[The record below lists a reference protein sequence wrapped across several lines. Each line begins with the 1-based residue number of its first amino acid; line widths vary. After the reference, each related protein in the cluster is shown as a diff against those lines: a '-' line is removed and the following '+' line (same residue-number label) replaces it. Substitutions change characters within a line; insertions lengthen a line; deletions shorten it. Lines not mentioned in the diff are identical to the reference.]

1 MPNAEPEPRIPH
13 GGGVAD
19 GTHAAAPSISR
30 PAGPAVSDA
39 LSLARQSAAAAATAD
54 APTAPES
61 PAGLA
66 ALADLASDTERAEA
80 SHGLR
85 LKADFHCLDHVQLE
99 RFLERRRA
107 LPHFPLELSLAENL
121 VEVLRRANGFVP
133 SAAGSILLDN
143 PSDKQE
149 NRRQNMLTFIAAFGD
164 KAETLLGQAIPAD
177 HGIAGRVYLTGEA
190 YSTPDARE
198 DRFFYSGVDEKTSY
212 HTESLIAI
220 PIRIEQEV
228 CGVLE
233 LINRRQ
239 APSYSGEDRNLLEI
253 FAGYISISIQNVLDG
268 RQAQE
273 IAKRD
278 NLTGLFNDRYLH
290 VALADSLRRC
300 QEEEGLDLAIL
311 FLDLDFFKRVNDSHG
326 HLAGSQVLREVG
338 HMLRHHVA
346 EAGGIPA
353 RYGGDEF
360 VLVIPGMDL
369 EGAVDLAEE
378 IRSEVLSTTF
388 CAGPGEIQ
396 PEPLHLKGL
405 TCSVGVATLKR
416 HLSEERTLEE
426 RKSMLLRLADS
437 AMYVA
442 KETGRNRTA
451 MAGEP
456 VRRRA
461 PLFSGSSPGR

>member
-1 MPNAEPEPRIPH
+1 
-13 GGGVAD
+13 
-19 GTHAAAPSISR
+19 
-30 PAGPAVSDA
+30 VSDG
-39 LSLARQSAAAAATAD
+39 LSVAHRSGSPEDQAD
-54 APTAPES
+54 VRT
-61 PAGLA
+61 
-66 ALADLASDTERAEA
+66 EA
-80 SHGLR
+80 SQGLR

-107 LPHFPLELSLAENL
+107 TPHFPLELSLAENL

-149 NRRQNMLTFIAAFGD
+149 NRRLNTLTFIAAFGD
-164 KAETLLGQAIPAD
+164 KAEHLLGQTIPAD
-177 HGIAGRVYLTGEA
+177 HGIAGRVYLTGETYA
-190 YSTPDARE
+190 TPDARE
-198 DRFFYSGVDEKTSY
+198 DRFFYSGVDEKTRY

-220 PIRIEQEV
+220 PIRIEQDV

-239 APSYSGEDRNLLEI
+239 APAYSGEDRNLLEI

-278 NLTGLFNDRYLH
+278 NLTGLYNDRYLH
-290 VALADSLRRC
+290 VALADSLRLCER
-300 QEEEGLDLAIL
+300 EGLDLAVL
-311 FLDLDFFKRVNDSHG
+311 FLDLDFFKRVNDTHG

-338 HMLRHHVA
+338 LMLGHFVA
-346 EAGGIPA
+346 AVGGIPA

-360 VLVIPGMDL
+360 VLLVPGMAL
-369 EGAVDLAEE
+369 ERAVDLAEE
-378 IRSEVLSTTF
+378 IRSAVVETTF
-388 CAGPGEIQ
+388 CAGPGDIQ
-396 PEPLHLKGL
+396 LDPLHLRGL
-405 TCSVGVATLKR
+405 TCSVGVATLRR
-416 HLSEERTLEE
+416 HLSEERTPEE

-451 MAGEP
+451 IAGEP
-456 VRRRA
+456 VRRRD
-461 PLFSGSSPGR
+461 PVVPGPTPSR